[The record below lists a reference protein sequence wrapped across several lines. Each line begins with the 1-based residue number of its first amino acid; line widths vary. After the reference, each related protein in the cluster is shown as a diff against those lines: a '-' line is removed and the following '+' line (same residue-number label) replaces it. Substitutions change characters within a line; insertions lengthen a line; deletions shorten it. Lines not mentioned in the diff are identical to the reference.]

1 MKSVQANSPFS
12 ISIDENMDDPSL
24 LDVDP
29 LASNVG
35 TPADDC
41 KTHNAN
47 PTWFRRLSRD
57 LGPTPIAV

>member
-1 MKSVQANSPFS
+1 MSEDLSP
-12 ISIDENMDDPSL
+12 
-24 LDVDP
+24 LDCDP

-35 TPADDC
+35 TPGDES
-41 KTHNAN
+41 KQYNTN